1 MKKVLSAL
9 FILVFCVSEALA
21 GTIEVNYNNAGSR
34 STIQYG
40 ASAPRSAT
48 EFGQPQA
55 PGIYIPIEKLSE
67 LNSKK
72 TSDRKP
78 RRCSDCANAN
88 KTDTVAPVNP
98 PMPRYRR
105 YNISNTGRTD
115 NTVSSDKTQQEQPQA
130 KDNAPTN
137 EADNTVS
144 TGEEVSTTDENN
156 KILKTPK
163 KYTRRGVTYYN

>member
-9 FILVFCVSEALA
+9 FVLVFCVSEALA
-21 GTIEVNYNNAGSR
+21 GTVEVKYNNAGSR

-40 ASAPRSAT
+40 ANAPRSAT

-55 PGIYIPIEKLSE
+55 PGIYVPIEKLSE

-72 TSDRKP
+72 TSDRKS
-78 RRCSDCANAN
+78 RRCKNCANAN
-88 KTDTVAPVNP
+88 KTETVAPVNP

-105 YNISNTGRTD
+105 YNISNTGITN
-115 NTVSSDKTQQEQPQA
+115 NTASSDEIKQEQPQA
-130 KDNAPTN
+130 KDNAPAN
-137 EADNTVS
+137 EANDTLS
-144 TGEEVSTTDENN
+144 TDEEVSTSNENN
-156 KILKTPK
+156 KAPK